1 MILSKGQDPV
11 PPADSKMP
19 GGGGR
24 QGARARF
31 CKGPRFGVPN
41 LEPQELPKVK
51 KGSPGGLSA
60 ARGKD
65 GGGGGAWGWRFPELS
80 FGRNLQSGRVL
91 EGGKVFP
98 APTANQVWQGQCCA
112 AIRGKKGEIDGGWS
126 CCWWWWGF
134 RFVECAPDS
143 GSWLEVQLLVSGRGH
158 LF

>member
-1 MILSKGQDPV
+1 MAPGWSQGPPGHSSRSFTLIGAMILSKGQDPV

-65 GGGGGAWGWRFPELS
+65 GGGAG
-80 FGRNLQSGRVL
+80 
-91 EGGKVFP
+91 
-98 APTANQVWQGQCCA
+98 
-112 AIRGKKGEIDGGWS
+112 
-126 CCWWWWGF
+126 
-134 RFVECAPDS
+134 DS
-143 GSWLEVQLLVSGRGH
+143 RS
-158 LF
+158 